1 MVQRRL
7 SEAEVGMDRKSWE
20 RRNSEV
26 VLYKTNRQLEPKEKE
41 LYHVKAVG
49 LSSARGKRR
58 MFEELAIKSSLHQ
71 AITPKIASKLTNYGD
86 FVVKRRN

>member
-41 LYHVKAVG
+41 LYHVYQWACQ
-49 LSSARGKRR
+49 AQ
-58 MFEELAIKSSLHQ
+58 EENEEC
-71 AITPKIASKLTNYGD
+71 SKN
-86 FVVKRRN
+86 